1 MLIRVIQIV
10 VLLSVCVLSVVIHFS
25 CTSYEP
31 RDYTY
36 LFQDKTIFV
45 EGATRVGNKG
55 CLRCHDEPR
64 HLNLPYYYK
73 NHCEECHGG
82 GSLHVE
88 DEKAKGKIAFPSN
101 DKCLDCHEVA
111 RKTLLFN
118 WETSEHER
126 AGLACIDCHNP
137 HLIKGKFLKVSS
149 DIRLDK
155 IDERS
160 NLCLSCHQEI
170 LGRLSLPS
178 HHPIKEGALACVDC
192 HNPHGDA
199 RISRLHVNELCF
211 ECHQAIQGPWLWEH
225 APVVEDCSICHNPH
239 GTVHPKL
246 QEIAQP
252 TLCLQCHSLAANR
265 HASTGTAD
273 NSASIGAVIFRD
285 CTACHGA
292 IHGAN
297 QDRHFRY

>member
-1 MLIRVIQIV
+1 MFVRVIQIA
-10 VLLSVCVLSVVIHFS
+10 VLLAVCALSAVIHLS
-25 CTSYEP
+25 CTSYKP
-31 RDYTY
+31 KDSAYF
-36 LFQDKTIFV
+36 FQDKITHV
-45 EGATRVGNKG
+45 DGAGRVGNKG

-64 HLNLPYYYK
+64 HLNLPFFYK

-88 DEKAKGKIAFPSN
+88 DENAKGKIAFPGN
-101 DKCLDCHEVA
+101 NTCLGCHEVA
-111 RKTLLFN
+111 SKTLLFN
-118 WETSEHER
+118 WETSGHDK

-137 HLIKGKFLKVSS
+137 HLIKGKFLKVSD

-160 NLCLSCHQEI
+160 NLCLTCHQEV

-178 HHPIKEGALACVDC
+178 HHPIKEGALTCIDC

-199 RISRLHVNELCF
+199 RVSRLQVNELCYQ
-211 ECHQAIQGPWLWEH
+211 CHQAIQGPWLWEH

-239 GTVHPKL
+239 GTVNPKL

-252 TLCLQCHSLAANR
+252 TLCIQCHSLAANR
-265 HASTGTAD
+265 HATTGATD
-273 NSASIGAVIFRD
+273 NSVPIGAVIFRD
-285 CTACHGA
+285 CTACHGS